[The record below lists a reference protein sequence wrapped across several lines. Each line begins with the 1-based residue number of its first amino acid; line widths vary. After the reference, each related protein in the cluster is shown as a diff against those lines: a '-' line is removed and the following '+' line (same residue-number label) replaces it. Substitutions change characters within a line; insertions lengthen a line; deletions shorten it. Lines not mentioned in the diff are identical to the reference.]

1 MTHDLDETM
10 KEKITTALR
19 AVLGQRKEAIR
30 ERLLACLA
38 DHVEQELNDF
48 AEPPALD
55 DALFAHSVEPGQ
67 APPPQRVPSLP
78 APSPQGLKE
87 LLQATQLLTRCNDQV
102 SILECLIEGAARFS
116 GRAVVFVCR
125 NGQAMGWEQSGF
137 AANAYSMAIRGA
149 ILPLSKES
157 VLSRVVSGGG
167 TLSGDETRL
176 ADPVWKAIG
185 TDRSPRFTAVP
196 LTVRGRIAAILFAD
210 AGAEEDPQPLQAD
223 ALGILARM
231 AEMSLE
237 TLTLRAERGQ
247 AQPAAPAQQQE
258 ATAAAS
264 PRVEEPRASLAPVEP
279 AAVAVPPQ
287 FMSPP
292 PEVADPEAHEA
303 SAPETPS
310 LPAGPPQVEAVAAAE
325 EAAKT
330 EAEDEAMADEAM
342 ADEAMADEAMADA
355 HQDEASA
362 PEEASAAQE
371 PAAGEQAE
379 EAEVAASPVSEEEQL
394 HEQARRFAR
403 LLISEILLY
412 NPDQVEQGKQQ
423 RDLADR
429 LKEDLERSEKMYR
442 RRVAPHVAAQ
452 TNYFQEE
459 VLRTLADGDPAI
471 LGD

>member
-38 DHVEQELNDF
+38 DHVEQQLNDF

-55 DALFAHSVEPGQ
+55 DALFALAPEPGQ
-67 APPPQRVPSLP
+67 AAPTQRVPSSP
-78 APSPQGLKE
+78 APQNLKE
-87 LLQATQLLTRCNDQV
+87 LLQSTEQLTRCSDQV

-137 AANAYSMAIRGA
+137 AANAHSMAIRGA
-149 ILPLSKES
+149 VLPLSEES
-157 VLSRVVSGGG
+157 ALSRVVSSGAA
-167 TLSGDETRL
+167 LSGHATDL
-176 ADPVWKAIG
+176 ADPIWRAIG
-185 TDRSPRFTAVP
+185 TDRSARFTAVP

-210 AGAEEDPQPLQAD
+210 AGTEEDQQPLQAD

-237 TLTLRAERGQ
+237 TMTLRAERGPAQ
-247 AQPAAPAQQQE
+247 AAAPAQQQE
-258 ATAAAS
+258 ATAASS
-264 PRVEEPRASLAPVEP
+264 PSAEEPRASLAPVEP

-292 PEVADPEAHEA
+292 PEVADAEAREV
-303 SAPETPS
+303 SAPVPPA
-310 LPAGPPQVEAVAAAE
+310 LPQQPPQVEEDSVAAVE
-325 EAAKT
+325 ET
-330 EAEDEAMADEAM
+330 EEPEAEN
-342 ADEAMADEAMADA
+342 EAMADA

-362 PEEASAAQE
+362 PEAASTAEE
-371 PAAGEQAE
+371 PAADEPAD
-379 EAEVAASPVSEEEQL
+379 EAEMAPAPVSEEEEL

-412 NPDQVEQGKQQ
+412 NPDQVQEGKEQ

>member
-1 MTHDLDETM
+1 MTHDLDATM
-10 KEKITTALR
+10 KEKITSALR
-19 AVLGQRKEAIR
+19 TVLGQRKEAIR

-38 DHVEQELNDF
+38 DHVEQELNEF

-55 DALFAHSVEPGQ
+55 DALFAHSLEPGQ

-78 APSPQGLKE
+78 APSSPENLRE
-87 LLQATQLLTRCNDQV
+87 LLHATQQLTRCNDQV

-137 AANAYSMAIRGA
+137 AANAYSMAIRGVT
-149 ILPLSKES
+149 LPLSEES
-157 VLSRVVSGGG
+157 VLSRVVSGGEA
-167 TLSGDETRL
+167 LSSHESGL

-185 TDRSPRFTAVP
+185 TDRSPRFAAVP

-210 AGAEEDPQPLQAD
+210 AGTEEDQQSLQAD

-231 AEMSLE
+231 TEMSLE
-237 TLTLRAERGQ
+237 TMTLRAERGQ
-247 AQPAAPAQQQE
+247 SDAPAQQQE
-258 ATAAAS
+258 ASAAAS
-264 PRVEEPRASLAPVEP
+264 PSVEEPRASLAPVES

-287 FMSPP
+287 LMSPP
-292 PEVADPEAHEA
+292 PEVADPEAHEV
-303 SAPETPS
+303 SAPETPA
-310 LPAGPPQVEAVAAAE
+310 LPTEPPQVEEDSVAAAE
-325 EAAKT
+325 DAAET
-330 EAEDEAMADEAM
+330 EAE
-342 ADEAMADEAMADA
+342 
-355 HQDEASA
+355 DEASA
-362 PEEASAAQE
+362 PEEAPAVEE
-371 PAAGEQAE
+371 PAAEVQAD
-379 EAEVAASPVSEEEQL
+379 EAEMAASPVSEEEQL

-412 NPDQVEQGKQQ
+412 NPDQVQEGKEQ

-459 VLRTLADGDPAI
+459 VLRTLADGDPGI